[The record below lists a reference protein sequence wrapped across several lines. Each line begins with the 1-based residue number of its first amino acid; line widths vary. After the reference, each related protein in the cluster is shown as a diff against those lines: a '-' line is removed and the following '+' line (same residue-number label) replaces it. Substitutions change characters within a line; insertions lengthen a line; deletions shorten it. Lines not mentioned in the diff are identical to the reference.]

1 MEGRKIARTAALLA
15 DDKKGLDLV
24 IYDLRGLSDVT
35 DYFVIVTAQSKL
47 QSRAIAAAVEKGLRD
62 LGVRKMSLEG
72 NADSRWVLLDYGP
85 VVVHIFSADLREY
98 YSLESLWGDA
108 PKVDW
113 NKGAPIP
120 APAPSDTPK
129 RHKPFAHG

>member
-1 MEGRKIARTAALLA
+1 MDGREIAQTAARLA
-15 DDKKGLDLV
+15 DDKKGLDIV

-47 QSRAIAAAVEKGLRD
+47 QSRAVVGAVEKGLRD

-72 NADSRWVLLDYGP
+72 NADSRWVLLDFGP
-85 VVVHIFSADLREY
+85 VVVHVFSAELREY

-108 PKVDW
+108 PKLEW
-113 NKGAPIP
+113 NGGTP

-129 RHKPFAHG
+129 SHKPFAHG

>member
-1 MEGRKIARTAALLA
+1 MEGREIARTAALLA

-108 PKVDW
+108 PKVKW
-113 NKGAPIP
+113 NDGAPVP
-120 APAPSDTPK
+120 AVVPSDTPK
-129 RHKPFAHG
+129 SHKPFAHG